1 MVLSNQKLFSHFT
14 NNQFGINQCKKFSVL
29 YMSELDAE
37 DIVMKKETM
46 APFFWKLL
54 LITN

>member
-1 MVLSNQKLFSHFT
+1 MRSKQRKLCMCYYDLET
-14 NNQFGINQCKKFSVL
+14 QCKKFSVL